1 MSIRALVRWLSVLA
15 LFVAVRA
22 DAQPAAQPAAQ
33 KDTVLVAGPWKYTSA
48 VGLTLTES
56 AYTANWAGGDKGT
69 IVWVLNSDL
78 RAERQVSPSY
88 NLSNVLQVA
97 YGQTAQQKAD
107 PNDPSRIAWGAP
119 DKTTDLLAFES
130 TSRWTLRSFADPYF
144 SFRAE
149 SQFSDE
155 SNPLGSITLNPIKLK
170 EAAGLARVLA
180 KTEDRELITR
190 LGVGMRQTFGKS
202 FVDPVT
208 LRKES
213 FTSNDGGFEWN
224 TTAVW
229 PLMDRKV
236 TYRASL
242 LVFLPV
248 VYSKSDALTA
258 FDAAAIAADPT
269 RRPVADYWRDPD
281 VNFLNTFT
289 ASITRHL
296 EVGLVAQLVYDKFDT
311 AANVDNS
318 LPLSVLIPEIDKNVR
333 RVGQFKQTLNVAIRY
348 QLL

>member
-1 MSIRALVRWLSVLA
+1 MSARNVVRWLSVLA
-15 LFVAVRA
+15 LLAASRA
-22 DAQPAAQPAAQ
+22 DAQ
-33 KDTVLVAGPWKYTSA
+33 KDSVYAAGPWKYTSA

-56 AYTANWAGGDKGT
+56 AYTSNWAGGDKGT
-69 IVWVLNSDL
+69 IIWVLNSDL
-78 RAERQVSPSY
+78 RAERQFSPSY
-88 NLSNVLQVA
+88 NLSNVLQLA

-107 PNDPSRIAWGAP
+107 PADPSRIAWGAP
-119 DKTTDLLAFES
+119 DKTTDLIAFES
-130 TSRWTLRSFADPYF
+130 TSRWTLRGFADPYF

-180 KTEDRELITR
+180 KSEDRELITR
-190 LGVGMRQTFGKS
+190 VGVGMRQTFGKS
-202 FVDPVT
+202 FIDPVS
-208 LRKES
+208 LAKAS

-224 TTAVW
+224 TTTVW
-229 PLMDRKV
+229 PMLDKKV

-248 VYSKSDALTA
+248 FYSRSDALTT

-269 RRPVADYWRDPD
+269 RGPVADYWKDPD
-281 VNFLNTFT
+281 INFLNTFT
-289 ASITRHL
+289 AAITKHL

-333 RVGQFKQTLNVAIRY
+333 RVGQFKQTLNIALRY

>member
-1 MSIRALVRWLSVLA
+1 MSARTLVRWLSVLA
-15 LFVAVRA
+15 LFAASRA
-22 DAQPAAQPAAQ
+22 DAQ
-33 KDTVLVAGPWKYTSA
+33 KDSVYAAGPWKYTSA

-56 AYTANWAGGDKGT
+56 AYTSNWAGGDKGT
-69 IVWVLNSDL
+69 IIWVLNSDL
-78 RAERQVSPSY
+78 RAERQFSPSY
-88 NLSNVLQVA
+88 NQSNVLQLA
-97 YGQTAQQKAD
+97 YGQTSQQKAD
-107 PNDPSRIAWGAP
+107 PADPSRIAWSSP
-119 DKTTDLLAFES
+119 DKTTDLIALES
-130 TSRWTLRSFADPYF
+130 VSRWTLRGFADPYF
-144 SFRAE
+144 SLRGE

-180 KTEDRELITR
+180 KSEDRELITR
-190 LGVGMRQTFGKS
+190 VGVGMRQTFGKS

-208 LRKES
+208 LAKAS

-229 PLMDRKV
+229 PLLEKKV

-248 VYSKSDALTA
+248 FYSKSDALTI
-258 FDAAAIAADPT
+258 FDAAAIAVDPT
-269 RRPVADYWRDPD
+269 RRPVADYWQDPD

-289 ASITRHL
+289 AAITKHL

-318 LPLSVLIPEIDKNVR
+318 LPLAVLIPEIDKNVR
-333 RVGQFKQTLNVAIRY
+333 KVGQFKQTLNVTIRY
-348 QLL
+348 QLF